1 MIRELEMTHSV
12 TTDSGP
18 HKLSCAWETTD
29 PQYIE
34 YHNEHWGRPVL
45 DSKELFAK
53 LCLDGQQAGLSWLT
67 ILRKQRN
74 YEAAFHQFN
83 PQDIIKMNESDVLVL
98 MQNKGIVRNKLK
110 IQSVINNARAFLKI
124 EESIPFNAY
133 LWQFSDYSVI
143 KNTCKNRGEV
153 ASTSIAS
160 DAMAKALKKSGFS
173 FVGST
178 ICYAFMQAVGMINDH
193 LVTCPCYKLLCEQ
206 QEGIKKEL
214 MLLQQIAS
222 GLKQQTDRR

>member
-1 MIRELEMTHSV
+1 MTHSF
-12 TTDSGP
+12 TTDSGQN
-18 HKLSCAWETTD
+18 KLVCAWETTD
-29 PQYIE
+29 PEYIA

-67 ILRKQRN
+67 ILRKQKN
-74 YEAAFHQFN
+74 YEAAFHHFN
-83 PQDIIKMNESDVLVL
+83 PQDIIKMTDDDVIAL

-110 IQSVINNARAFLKI
+110 IQSVIKNARAFLKI

-133 LWQFSDYSVI
+133 LWQFSDFRVI
-143 KNTCKNRGEV
+143 QNTCKNRGDV
-153 ASTSIAS
+153 ASTSTAS

-193 LVTCPCYKLLCEQ
+193 LITCPCHKVLCGEQ
-206 QEGIKKEL
+206 AEIEKEL
-214 MLLQQIAS
+214 MVLQQMAAS
-222 GLKQQTDRR
+222 LKTQAARL

>member
-1 MIRELEMTHSV
+1 MTHSV
-12 TTDSGP
+12 TIDSAP
-18 HKLSCAWETTD
+18 DKLVCAWETAD
-29 PQYIE
+29 PEYIA

-67 ILRKQRN
+67 ILRKQKN

-83 PQDIIKMNESDVLVL
+83 PQDVVQMNDNDVLAL

-110 IQSVINNARAFLKI
+110 IQSVIKNARAFLKI

-133 LWQFSDYSVI
+133 LWQFSDYRVI
-143 KNTCKNRGEV
+143 QNSCKSRGDV
-153 ASTSIAS
+153 ASTSIES
-160 DAMAKALKKSGFS
+160 DAMAKALKKRGFS

-193 LVTCPCYKLLCEQ
+193 LVTCPYHKVLCEQ
-206 QEGIKKEL
+206 QAAVEKEL
-214 MLLQQIAS
+214 MA
-222 GLKQQTDRR
+222 LKQKTTSVKQ

>member
-1 MIRELEMTHSV
+1 MTHSV
-12 TTDSGP
+12 TNDSGP
-18 HKLSCAWETTD
+18 EKLVCAWETTD
-29 PQYIE
+29 PEYIA

-67 ILRKQRN
+67 ILRKQKN

-83 PQDIIKMNESDVLVL
+83 PQDLIKMTDDDVIAL
-98 MQNKGIVRNKLK
+98 MQNKGIVRNELK
-110 IQSVINNARAFLKI
+110 IQSVIKNARAFLKI

-133 LWQFSDYSVI
+133 LWQFSDYRVI
-143 KNTCKNRGEV
+143 QNACKNKDDV

-160 DAMAKALKKSGFS
+160 DAMAKALKKSGFN

-178 ICYAFMQAVGMINDH
+178 ICYAFMQAVGMVNDH
-193 LVTCPCYKLLCEQ
+193 LVTCPYYKEFCEEQ
-206 QEGIKKEL
+206 AEVKKEL
-214 MLLQQIAS
+214 MLLQQMAAN
-222 GLKQQTDRR
+222 LK